1 LRRSPFVVGSA
12 LVACIALAGCSRAT
26 GPALPGLAS
35 AGFAQ
40 EGNVGSFSV
49 VHSFGGAKDGN
60 TPFGSLNYDGDN
72 FLGTTS
78 LGGVA
83 AMGTVFKTS
92 SKGAERVLHSFA
104 GGSSDGAAS
113 EASLIESNGTLYG
126 TTYSGG
132 PNDAGVVFR
141 VTSAGTEKVLH
152 AFGSGQ
158 DGRYPRAG
166 LIYVNNMLYGTT
178 YAGGTCA
185 TYGGCG
191 TIFAINPKTGTEHI
205 LHSFGNGTD
214 GSFPYYSGLTLFKST
229 LFGTTTLGGKY
240 GYGAVFSESLAGA
253 ERVLYSFKGG
263 SDGANPYAGLIIV
276 KGTLYG
282 TTVYGGKIGHGAVF
296 SLSTAGAE
304 HVLYSFSSNNL
315 QYDAAQPST
324 SLIYVNGTFY
334 GTAGYGG
341 ADGDGAIYSVSLQGN
356 ESVLYSFSGVY
367 QAFPSSL
374 LYVNGALFGTT
385 QFDGTNNNGTV
396 FRLAVR

>member
-1 LRRSPFVVGSA
+1 M
-12 LVACIALAGCSRAT
+12 
-26 GPALPGLAS
+26 
-35 AGFAQ
+35 
-40 EGNVGSFSV
+40 

-60 TPFGSLNYDGDN
+60 TPFGSLIYFGGN

-78 LGGVA
+78 LGGTA

-92 SKGAERVLHSFA
+92 SKGMERVLYSF
-104 GGSSDGAAS
+104 GGGNTDGAAS
-113 EASLIESNGTLYG
+113 EASLIESNGTVYG

-141 VTSAGTEKVLH
+141 VSPKGAETVLH
-152 AFGSGQ
+152 AFGGGN

-166 LIYVNNMLYGTT
+166 LIYVKNMLYGTT
-178 YAGGTCA
+178 YAGGTCT

-191 TIFAINPKTGTEHI
+191 TIFAINPKTGAEHV
-205 LHSFGNGTD
+205 LHSFGKGTD
-214 GSFPYYSGLTLFKST
+214 GAYPYYSGLTLVKST

-240 GYGAVFSESLAGA
+240 SYGAVFSVSLGGA
-253 ERVLYSFKGG
+253 EHVLYSFKGG
-263 SDGANPYAGLIIV
+263 SDGANPYAGLINV

-324 SLIYVNGTFY
+324 SLIYVNGAFY

-341 ADGDGAIYSVSLQGN
+341 ADGDGAIYSVSLQGK
-356 ESVLYSFSGVY
+356 ERVLYNFSGVY

-374 LYVNGALFGTT
+374 LYAHGALFGTT
-385 QFDGTNNNGTV
+385 QFDGTNNNGII
-396 FRLAVR
+396 FRLAIP

>member
-1 LRRSPFVVGSA
+1 M
-12 LVACIALAGCSRAT
+12 
-26 GPALPGLAS
+26 
-35 AGFAQ
+35 
-40 EGNVGSFSV
+40 

-60 TPFGSLNYDGDN
+60 TPFGSLIYVDGG

-78 LGGVA
+78 LGGAA

-92 SKGAERVLHSFA
+92 SKGQERVLHSFG
-104 GGSSDGAAS
+104 GGSTDGAAS
-113 EASLIESNGTLYG
+113 EASLIEKNGALYG

-141 VTSAGTEKVLH
+141 ISSAGTEKVLH
-152 AFGSGQ
+152 AFGDGQ

-191 TIFAINPKTGTEHI
+191 TIFAINPKTGAEHV

-214 GSFPYYSGLTLFKST
+214 GAYPYYSGLALVKST
-229 LFGTTTLGGKY
+229 LYGTTTLGGKY
-240 GYGAVFSESLAGA
+240 GYGAVFSETLGGS
-253 ERVLYSFKGG
+253 ERVRYSFKGEP
-263 SDGANPYAGLIIV
+263 DAANPYAGLITV

-282 TTVYGGKIGHGAVF
+282 TTEFGGKIGHGAVF

-304 HVLYSFSSNNL
+304 HVLYSFSTNNL

-341 ADGDGAIYSVSLQGN
+341 TAGDGAIYSVSLQGK
-356 ESVLYSFSGVY
+356 EQVLHSFSGAY

-374 LYVNGALFGTT
+374 LDANGALFGTT
-385 QFDGTNNNGTV
+385 QFDGTNNDGNV
-396 FRLAVR
+396 FRLAIP

>member
-1 LRRSPFVVGSA
+1 M
-12 LVACIALAGCSRAT
+12 
-26 GPALPGLAS
+26 
-35 AGFAQ
+35 
-40 EGNVGSFSV
+40 

-60 TPFGSLNYDGDN
+60 TPFGSLIYVDGN

-78 LGGVA
+78 LGGAA

-92 SKGAERVLHSFA
+92 SKGQERVLHSFG
-104 GGSSDGAAS
+104 GGSTDGAAS
-113 EASLIESNGTLYG
+113 EASLIESNGALYG

-141 VTSAGTEKVLH
+141 VSSAGTEKVLH
-152 AFGSGQ
+152 AFGGGQ

-191 TIFAINPKTGTEHI
+191 TIFAINPKTGAEHV
-205 LHSFGNGTD
+205 LHSFGKGTD
-214 GSFPYYSGLTLFKST
+214 GAYPYYSGLTLIKST
-229 LFGTTTLGGKY
+229 LYGTTTLGGKY
-240 GYGAVFSESLAGA
+240 GYGAVFSESLGGA
-253 ERVLYSFKGG
+253 ERVLYSFKGEP
-263 SDGANPYAGLIIV
+263 DGANPWAGLIKV
-276 KGTLYG
+276 NSTLYG
-282 TTVYGGKIGHGAVF
+282 TTEFGGKIGHGAVF

-304 HVLYSFSSNNL
+304 HVMYSFSTNNL

-341 ADGDGAIYSVSLQGN
+341 VDGDGAIYSVSLQGK
-356 ESVLYSFSGVY
+356 EQVLHSFSGVY

-374 LYVNGALFGTT
+374 LYGNGALFGTT
-385 QFDGTNNNGTV
+385 QFDGTNNDGNV
-396 FRLAVR
+396 FRLAIQ